1 MGSEGWR
8 SDDTWLLAF
17 SEDGQR
23 QEAMLLMPAHAWIRS
38 VLGTFVLEP
47 STTPWIATL
56 RLQSCA
62 KAAR

>member
-1 MGSEGWR
+1 MGSEVWR

-23 QEAMLLMPAHAWIRS
+23 QEAMLLMPAQAWIRS

-47 STTPWIATL
+47 RSTPWIATL
-56 RLQSCA
+56 RLQDCA
-62 KAAR
+62 RAAR